1 MDITNI
7 NSLTSAA
14 YQQNTKGNDG
24 ELGQN
29 EFLQLLVAQMRNQDP
44 INPMDGQ
51 EFASQLAQFNS
62 VEQLI
67 SVNNGLGKLQ
77 ESQDMMS
84 AGLTNSMAASLT
96 GKHVKALSNEL
107 HLASGGTAD
116 VQYKL
121 NDTASE
127 VEIIIRNESGS
138 EVRRETLQGIPS
150 GENSWQW
157 DGKNDAGDRMGE
169 GNYQVEV
176 KATNDG
182 SEINSL
188 VYIEGTANNVH
199 FTGDGVLLNINNIKV
214 PIGDVEEVG
223 VEQTKNKELTEE
235 TNQSKTMGL
244 PVW

>member
-1 MDITNI
+1 MDISNI

-14 YQQNTKGNDG
+14 YQQNAKENDD

-51 EFASQLAQFNS
+51 EFAAQLAQFNS

-96 GKHVKALSNEL
+96 GKNVKALSNEL
-107 HLASGGTAD
+107 HLASGGAAD

-138 EVRRETLQGIPS
+138 EVRRETLQGVPS

-182 SEINSL
+182 TEIDSL

-199 FTGDGVLLNINNIKV
+199 FTGDGVLLNINNVKV

-223 VEQTKNKELTEE
+223 VKETNSKEFTEE